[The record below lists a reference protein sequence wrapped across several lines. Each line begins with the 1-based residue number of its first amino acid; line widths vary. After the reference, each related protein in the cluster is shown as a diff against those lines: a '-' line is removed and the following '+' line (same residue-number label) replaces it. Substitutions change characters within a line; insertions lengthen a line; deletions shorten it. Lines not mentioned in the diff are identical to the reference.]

1 MSRLSRVAVVLL
13 ALAPLA
19 CVDEGGNEETSST
32 SSNTMSAAD
41 ALVARAKSFELPT
54 EWVGPPGD
62 PLHHHTAGFAKILCS
77 AVFITGLDA
86 DFAAENIGYFTSD
99 YDQRSKVTNREI
111 DRTSYICSTCSV
123 NLLWLMAIGWLATAT
138 CSAQVR
144 FSRSEG
150 KIRIQ
155 VDGRPFSTL
164 HFGHQT
170 TKPFLHPLRSADG
183 AIVTRAYPMED
194 VEGETKDHL
203 HHRGLWFS
211 HGDVNDIDFWANELT
226 QEPASRKGQIVLR
239 DVSSIEVKE
248 NDAAGGSAAAGQGKI
263 KILLAWKTRDGTVLL
278 TEDRTMVFHAGSK
291 NRIVDFDLRLT
302 AQAEHVTWGDTK
314 EGTFALRVATP
325 MEESRESAQGV
336 RRTGTILSADGRVGE
351 QQVWGTRSPWVDYS
365 GVIEGKRVGIAV
377 FDHPE
382 NPRHPT
388 RWHVRSYGLFA
399 ANIFGLHHFLSDPS
413 LDGSL
418 RLRRDDSLRFR
429 YRVVIHPGDAAEAQV
444 ANLYR
449 AYTQHTD
456 HAGGQ

>member
-1 MSRLSRVAVVLL
+1 MRDMFRRSVRTGEVVREVFEASHRVW
-13 ALAPLA
+13 
-19 CVDEGGNEETSST
+19 TSCLRST
-32 SSNTMSAAD
+32 
-41 ALVARAKSFELPT
+41 
-54 EWVGPPGD
+54 WG
-62 PLHHHTAGFAKILCS
+62 
-77 AVFITGLDA
+77 
-86 DFAAENIGYFTSD
+86 
-99 YDQRSKVTNREI
+99 
-111 DRTSYICSTCSV
+111 V
-123 NLLWLMAIGWLATAT
+123 NLLRLMAIGWLATAT

-150 KIRIQ
+150 KIGIQ
-155 VDGRPFSTL
+155 IDGRPFSTL
-164 HFGHQT
+164 HFGPQT
-170 TKPFLHPLRSADG
+170 TKPFLHPLRAADG

-194 VEGETKDHL
+194 VAGESKDHP

-211 HGDVNDIDFWANELT
+211 HGDVNGIDFWANEPA
-226 QEPASRKGQIVLR
+226 QEPASRKGQIALR
-239 DVSSIEVKE
+239 DVPSIEVKE

-263 KILLAWKTRDGTVLL
+263 KILFAWKTRDGTVLL

-302 AQAEHVTWGDTK
+302 AQAELVTLGDTK

-336 RRTGTILSADGRVGE
+336 RRTGTILSAEGRVGE

-365 GVIEGKRVGIAV
+365 GMIEGKRVGIAV

-388 RWHVRSYGLFA
+388 YWHVRSYGLFA

-444 ANLYR
+444 AKLYE
-449 AYTQHTD
+449 AYTQQTSG
-456 HAGGQ
+456 AGGQ